1 MVNSYIAINNILE
14 EKNITKRKFSEQLN
28 IPEQTAYSYLNG
40 RREIPQELYITI
52 SKVLNVPMNKI
63 FTNDKTLQFV
73 KEFLKN
79 PNKETM
85 HIIKQSL
92 PQISSDVFNIPIK
105 DLYLG
110 AGNGGIVDVEQ
121 IETIDYQG
129 IDKKLLPPDI
139 VEKNLMIGKVFGRSM
154 EPTFYEDD
162 MVVIEKKT
170 RYELPMKEDY
180 YFINYDGLLQ
190 IKYLGF
196 PNSES
201 IYIISDNSQQFP
213 TIVYKQTD
221 TQIQFEILGR
231 VLVNVRNFTTFKRR

>member
-1 MVNSYIAINNILE
+1 MISEIINS
-14 EKNITKRKFSEQLN
+14 KNIKKVDFKKELELKFGED
-28 IPEQTAYSYLNG
+28 IPKATFYSYLDGTRN
-40 RREIPQELYITI
+40 IPQNLWSPIAKSLDVSVGE
-52 SKVLNVPMNKI
+52 I
-63 FTNDKTLQFV
+63 FNDSDTLDFV

-121 IETIDYQG
+121 IETIGYQD

-201 IYIISDNSQQFP
+201 IYIISDNSQFP